1 MNLKEIEYIVKIAE
15 ERNVTRAA
23 KKLFLTPSALNQQ
36 LLHLEREIGT
46 PLFFRSRTG
55 WSPTEAGEVYL
66 SAARE
71 MLRLKRETYHRLQDI
86 TDAKKGSL
94 SIGFPPERGAHMF
107 TSIYPVFHKEYPG
120 IVINVSEV
128 SVRRQQQMIIQG
140 SLDIGFMTLQ
150 DNQRTDDEYL
160 PISTEELVLAV
171 PSVHPL
177 CSQAKPGGKGPYPEL
192 DLEGLKYEPFALMY
206 RESTIRQWVDTIFR
220 QAGFVPNVLFETAR
234 ARTILHMVG
243 ARMCCGLVPESDTLA
258 LREDVSYFCLPDHP
272 SWKIVAS
279 YRKNSYLS
287 SPTMYLVQLASQ
299 YWQDPSRVSP

>member
-94 SIGFPPERGAHMF
+94 SIGFPPERGA
-107 TSIYPVFHKEYPG
+107 
-120 IVINVSEV
+120 
-128 SVRRQQQMIIQG
+128 Q
-140 SLDIGFMTLQ
+140 
-150 DNQRTDDEYL
+150 
-160 PISTEELVLAV
+160 
-171 PSVHPL
+171 
-177 CSQAKPGGKGPYPEL
+177 
-192 DLEGLKYEPFALMY
+192 
-206 RESTIRQWVDTIFR
+206 
-220 QAGFVPNVLFETAR
+220 
-234 ARTILHMVG
+234 
-243 ARMCCGLVPESDTLA
+243 
-258 LREDVSYFCLPDHP
+258 
-272 SWKIVAS
+272 
-279 YRKNSYLS
+279 YLS
-287 SPTMYLVQLASQ
+287 CFS
-299 YWQDPSRVSP
+299 